1 MAAFGFFSFR
11 VRMVLDF
18 ATEMRVQG
26 FGLITKLLHFRR
38 GNNEISYFLSASKAL
53 SGSNVDVNL
62 ISAIDS

>member
-1 MAAFGFFSFR
+1 
-11 VRMVLDF
+11 MVLDF